1 MDAHRV
7 SACVAVAVSAVGRP
21 SVCTEPR
28 EEQSPVRNRGMAD
41 VITGDFGTSREA
53 LAGLERV
60 FGDAAGLRVGLRR
73 IEAPHGDELQV
84 TVGAQALSVPR
95 PVAVVL
101 ANAAGEDEADRIGK
115 AVLEALQLSEGL
127 RRGTL

>member
-1 MDAHRV
+1 
-7 SACVAVAVSAVGRP
+7 
-21 SVCTEPR
+21 
-28 EEQSPVRNRGMAD
+28 MAD